1 MKWEFKSKTSVYF
14 ILQEE
19 ASGAIKAANAGK
31 IVSPSL
37 DALIRQRAASVPW
50 SWGLRSWL
58 IVFLLKFASSVR
70 VLADFNTAWGA
81 LTQERELTRASAIAR
96 KRALGRHRAYSLGRI
111 LADARYSY
119 RCGSTGRADFWQIGK
134 NSRRTA
140 KTRLL
145 KFGNLAIEI
154 WTNKIYRVKWNSI
167 NLAF

>member
-1 MKWEFKSKTSVYF
+1 MKWEFKGKMSVYF

-58 IVFLLKFASSVR
+58 IVFLSKFASSVR

-81 LTQERELTRASAIAR
+81 LTQERELARASAITH
-96 KRALGRHRAYSLGRI
+96 KRALGCYRAYSPGHI
-111 LADARYSY
+111 LADARYGC
-119 RCGSTGRADFWQIGK
+119 RCGSIGRADFWQIGK
-134 NSRRTA
+134 DSRRTA

-145 KFGNLAIEI
+145 KFGFSDRNLE
-154 WTNKIYRVKWNSI
+154 K
-167 NLAF
+167 

>member
-37 DALIRQRAASVPW
+37 DALIRAASVPW

-58 IVFLLKFASSVR
+58 IVFLSKFASSVR

-81 LTQERELTRASAIAR
+81 LTQEREFARASAAITC
-96 KRALGRHRAYSLGRI
+96 KRALGCHRTYSSGHI
-111 LADARYSY
+111 LADARYGC

-154 WTNKIYRVKWNSI
+154 WKNKIYRVKRNSI

>member
-31 IVSPSL
+31 IVSPRSL

-50 SWGLRSWL
+50 LWGLQSWL
-58 IVFLLKFASSVR
+58 IVFLPKFASSVR

-81 LTQERELTRASAIAR
+81 LTQERELARASAITR
-96 KRALGRHRAYSLGRI
+96 KRALGCYRAYNSWHI
-111 LADARYSY
+111 LADARYGC

-134 NSRRTA
+134 NSRRTE
-140 KTRLL
+140 KLG
-145 KFGNLAIEI
+145 F
-154 WTNKIYRVKWNSI
+154 
-167 NLAF
+167 

>member
-31 IVSPSL
+31 IVSPRSL

-58 IVFLLKFASSVR
+58 IVFLSKFASSVR

-81 LTQERELTRASAIAR
+81 LTQERELAGIRYHAQTSFGMLSRIQLGAYFGRCSAW
-96 KRALGRHRAYSLGRI
+96 LSLRLYRPDRL
-111 LADARYSY
+111 LADRQKFVTN
-119 RCGSTGRADFWQIGK
+119 R
-134 NSRRTA
+134 

-145 KFGNLAIEI
+145 KFGKIKYIAWSEI
-154 WTNKIYRVKWNSI
+154 R
-167 NLAF
+167 